1 MNTNVVLLILIGAGL
16 IGCDIKS
23 GKVERW
29 YSQDQ
34 VAKGAAVFAA
44 NCAACHGDR
53 AQGLVAD
60 WQRRQPDG
68 SLPPPPLNGSAHAWH
83 HSLPLLIETVQ
94 KGGALYN
101 GKMPGFDNSLS
112 EEEQYAVIAWFQ
124 NLWSEDIYQLWSEGQ
139 GQMMQQGDK
148 P

>member
-1 MNTNVVLLILIGAGL
+1 MILVLTGVGSGL
-16 IGCDIKS
+16 AVCDTENSSID
-23 GKVERW
+23 RW
-29 YSQDQ
+29 YSQNQ
-34 VAKGAAVFAA
+34 VAKGVAVFAA

-83 HSLPLLIETVQ
+83 HSLPLLIEIVQ
-94 KGGALYN
+94 KGGVLYN

-112 EEEQYAVIAWFQ
+112 EEKQYAVIAWFQ

-139 GQMMQQGDK
+139 GQIMQQGDK